1 MYFFLA
7 SVVLFNGFRVE
18 HGRWAV
24 DLVNSD
30 WNSSFQTATNP
41 KGHLVE
47 RCLWCAG
54 MCWEFP
60 QHWRD
65 TSARLPGRSGQVLWR
80 TRYIRATLQTYFKPK
95 GGVQCALRAWG
106 FYTQITACHKNVLW
120 SFKYTSLKKSINT
133 LHE

>member
-1 MYFFLA
+1 MGLALGEKNKSTSEQLLRTAFSLSYNVFFFLA

-65 TSARLPGRSGQVLWR
+65 TSARLPGRSG
-80 TRYIRATLQTYFKPK
+80 
-95 GGVQCALRAWG
+95 
-106 FYTQITACHKNVLW
+106 
-120 SFKYTSLKKSINT
+120 
-133 LHE
+133 